1 MLKVII
7 QEAKDQEKS
16 LETVTYYIQ
25 GIPNKINIWLFG
37 KSKGERR

>member
-7 QEAKDQEKS
+7 QEVKDQEKS

-25 GIPNKINIWLFG
+25 GVPNKINI
-37 KSKGERR
+37 